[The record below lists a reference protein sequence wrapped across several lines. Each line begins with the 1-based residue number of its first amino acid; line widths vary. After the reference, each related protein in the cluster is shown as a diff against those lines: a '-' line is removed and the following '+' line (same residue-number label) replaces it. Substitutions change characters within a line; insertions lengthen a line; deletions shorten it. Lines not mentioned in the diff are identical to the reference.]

1 MVDPKKYNLADD
13 VEIEG
18 YGYTEGYDSSPNNQ
32 IGTIVDI
39 NETKKGIEYIISVE
53 GQQRLE
59 LRNEDEIIQR
69 IDDIV

>member
-18 YGYTEGYDSSPNNQ
+18 YGAIPDNQ
-32 IGTIVDI
+32 IGTIVDA
-39 NETKKGIEYIISVE
+39 NETEKGTEYSISIE

-59 LRNEDEIIQR
+59 LRHEDEIIQK